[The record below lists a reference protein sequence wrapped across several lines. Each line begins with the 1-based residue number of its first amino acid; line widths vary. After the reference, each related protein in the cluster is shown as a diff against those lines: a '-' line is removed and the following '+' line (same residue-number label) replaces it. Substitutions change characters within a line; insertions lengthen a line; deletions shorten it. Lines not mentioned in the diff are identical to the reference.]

1 MRVGALIVRI
11 LRIERLWLGYQRT
24 EILRIRML
32 RESHTQNTPRAGAC
46 AHTREGRGG
55 RSAGKARGEARVAR
69 GKPIGRSAENAHEKH
84 A

>member
-1 MRVGALIVRI
+1 MGVGALVVRI

-46 AHTREGRGG
+46 ARGKK
-55 RSAGKARGEARVAR
+55 RMESAGNARGEARVAR
-69 GKPIGRSAENAHEKH
+69 GKPIGRSAEKRA
-84 A
+84 